1 MAIYS
6 SILAWEIPWMGS
18 QGHKESVT
26 TKQLNNNRFFFFTI
40 VFIFFVLICKSSLYG
55 KGINSLSCV
64 YMAYIAGISPSLFVF

>member
-1 MAIYS
+1 MAIHS

-26 TKQLNNNRFFFFTI
+26 TKSLNKFFFFCTI

-64 YMAYIAGISPSLFVF
+64 YIAVISPSLFVF